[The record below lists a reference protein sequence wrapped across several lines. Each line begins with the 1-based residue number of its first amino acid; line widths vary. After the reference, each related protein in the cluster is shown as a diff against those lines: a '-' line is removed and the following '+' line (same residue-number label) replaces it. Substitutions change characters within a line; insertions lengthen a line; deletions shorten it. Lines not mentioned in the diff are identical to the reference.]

1 VRDADALRVLAFAG
15 STREGSLNRRLLRVA
30 ARGARAVGAD
40 CALVELR
47 EQPLP
52 LYDGDL
58 ERAHGLPAAA
68 RALKQRLAASS
79 ALLIA
84 SPEYNGSLSAVLKN
98 TLDWLSRSAEGPGP
112 DLSGFRGLVVG
123 VMSASTGPLGG
134 ARGLAHLRAVLA
146 ALGCLVLP
154 DEVSV
159 RNASDAFDAAGEP
172 VDPKLRERLER
183 LGARVVEV
191 ARATRPRS

>member
-1 VRDADALRVLAFAG
+1 VSDADALRVLAFAG

-30 ARGARAVGAD
+30 ARGAEDAGAD

-98 TLDWLSRSAEGPGP
+98 TLDWLSRSAEGLGP
-112 DLSGFRGLVVG
+112 DLSSFRGLVVG